1 MMGES
6 KVIFE
11 SGIIIAGK
19 RRNRSCDVTVKDDD
33 FCVNVE
39 SSAFLCDG
47 GSLSPSEAHALGEI
61 LIEASKFAMAARANE
76 SLSKD
81 YQDGGK

>member
-1 MMGES
+1 MMSEP

-11 SGIIIAGK
+11 SGIVIVGK
-19 RRNRSCDVTVKDDD
+19 RRNRSCDVTVMDDD

-47 GSLSPSEAHALGEI
+47 GSLSPSEAHALGEM
-61 LIEASKFAMAARANE
+61 LIEASKAAMAARAHE
-76 SLSKD
+76 VFSK
-81 YQDGGK
+81 GAKVEGK